1 MNFPIPDFVPASPEI
16 FLLCMASLILVV
28 DVSISD
34 RYRLVTYQLS
44 LGALIG
50 TSILVGAVNP
60 DTPQI
65 TMSGTFVLDGMSIV
79 LKQAILLLTFF
90 AFVYAK
96 TYLRERDLFR
106 GEYYVLGLFA
116 CLGMMVLVSAHSLL
130 TVYLGL
136 ELLSLS
142 LYAMVAL
149 NRDSVLSSEAA
160 MKYFVLGA
168 LASGMLLYGM
178 SMLYGVT
185 GTLDLGELAQAVTN
199 ETERGVVLVFGLVFI
214 IVGVAF
220 KLGAVPFHMWVPDVY
235 EGAPTPV
242 TLFIGT
248 APKLAGFA
256 MLMRLLVDGLSGL
269 QTEWQDMLTILAV
282 FSIGLGNVVAIAQSN
297 IKRLLAY
304 STIAHVGF
312 LFLGVIAGTPQSYA
326 AAMFYV
332 IVYAIMAAGGFAM
345 VILLSRAGFEADNIE
360 DFKGLNE
367 RNSWYAALMA
377 LLMLSMAGVPPF
389 LGFWA
394 KWFVL
399 SEIVAAGKVWI
410 AVVAVLF
417 SVIGL
422 FYYLRVVRFIYFEKA
437 TDTSPVEP
445 EMGMGVA
452 LSANALTIL
461 ALGIY
466 PTGLMAVCLAALA

>member
-16 FLLCMASLILVV
+16 FLLCMVSLILVV
-28 DVSISD
+28 DVYISD

-269 QTEWQDMLTILAV
+269 QAEWQDMLTILAV

-399 SEIVAAGKVWI
+399 SEIVTAGKVWI

-417 SVIGL
+417 SVVGL

-437 TDTSPVEP
+437 TDTSPVEA
-445 EMGMGVA
+445 ETGMGVA

-466 PTGLMAVCLAALA
+466 PTWLMAVCLAALA